1 MKLKDMVI
9 ELLSESGKSM
19 HVNDI
24 AAAAVARWPNLPDP
38 PEQLAAKIS
47 AMLSNE
53 VKKPKSR
60 SLFSKPKNK
69 SGGFRKGI
77 YRLRVGR
84 KAVPKTFK
92 VPEQP
97 KVSTQ
102 YTGKAGEYAVMSEL
116 LFFGFNASAM
126 TVDDGI
132 DIVASK
138 GDSYFHIQVK
148 TANVTTSNNKFQFK
162 ITKRAFAS
170 KDASATF
177 YALVLRVSE
186 NSRNICEHLILPSNE
201 IRRLVDKG
209 VVKDGDA
216 MTLSVDRERGNRFI
230 LNKTEDVTWA
240 LNRFDNIK

>member
-1 MKLKDMVI
+1 MKLKEMVI

-24 AAAAVARWPNLPDP
+24 AAAAVVKWPNLPDP

-47 AMLSNE
+47 ALLSAE
-53 VKKPKSR
+53 VKKPKSQ

-69 SGGFRKGI
+69 SGGFRKGM
-77 YRLRVGR
+77 YKLRIGR

-102 YTGKAGEYAVMSEL
+102 FTGKAGEYAVMSEL
-116 LFFGFNASAM
+116 LFFGFNVSAM

-148 TANVTTSNNKFQFK
+148 TANVTATSNKFQFK
-162 ITKRAFAS
+162 ITRRAFAS

-177 YALVLRVSE
+177 YVLVLRIVE
-186 NSRNICEHLILPSNE
+186 NSRNTCEYLILPSNE
-201 IRRLVDKG
+201 IRRLVEKG
-209 VVKDGDA
+209 VVKDGDG
-216 MTLSVDRERGNRFI
+216 MTLSIDRERGNRFL

-240 LNRFDNIK
+240 LNRFDNVR

>member
-1 MKLKDMVI
+1 MKLKELVI
-9 ELLSESGKSM
+9 EVLSESGKTM

-24 AAAAVARWPNLPDP
+24 AAAAILKYPNIPDP

-47 AMLSNE
+47 ALLATE
-53 VKKPKSR
+53 VKKPKAQ

-69 SGGFRKGI
+69 AGGFRRGM

-84 KAVPKTFK
+84 KAIPKNFK

-97 KVSTQ
+97 KVTTQ

-138 GDSYFHIQVK
+138 GESYFHIQVK
-148 TANVTTSNNKFQFK
+148 TANATAGSKFQFK
-162 ITKRAFAS
+162 VTKRAFGS
-170 KDASATF
+170 KDAAATF
-177 YALVLRVSE
+177 YVLVLRICE
-186 NSRNICEHLILPSNE
+186 NSRNTCEYLILQSSE

-209 VVKDGDA
+209 VVKDGES
-216 MTLSVDRERGNRFI
+216 MNLSVERERGNRFL
-230 LNKTEDVTWA
+230 LNKAEDVTWS